1 MSRTTTGRTY
11 KRGGRWWVDFTIDG
25 HRTRRALNDADGK
38 PVKTAEAARRELDR
52 LTRPVTATAEVER
65 LRLVSDAL
73 RHAETTADAAI
84 EAARPRL
91 ALADAWTTY
100 VGSMNRPQSGE
111 STMRQ
116 YACQWAAFLRWMATH
131 RPEAL
136 ALADVTTEDAENYM
150 VDLAGRLAAG
160 TVNKHRALLDLVF
173 RVLGEKEPL
182 PAGNP
187 FAKIT
192 PRRAVQA
199 HREELRPETLWR
211 VFEAADGE
219 LRRLLFAGLYTG
231 QRLADC
237 ALLTWEQVDLR
248 AGFITFRP
256 QKTRRLDAE
265 VSVPLVAHL
274 RSELETT
281 PEADRQGY
289 VMPETAERYMHNRA
303 NLTRRIQRLF
313 IQCGVETHAPGTG
326 PGTGQLVV
334 KAQHWPDEVEATS
347 NSA

>member
-111 STMRQ
+111 ATMRQ
-116 YACQWAAFLRWMATH
+116 YSLQWAAFVRWMAER
-131 RPEAL
+131 RPEAP
-136 ALADVTTEDAENYM
+136 ALADVTAEDAEAYL

-173 RVLGEKEPL
+173 RVLGEREPL
-182 PAGNP
+182 PAGSP

-211 VFEAADGE
+211 VFEAANGE
-219 LRRLLFAGLYTG
+219 LRRLLFVGLYSG

-256 QKTRRLDAE
+256 QKTRRLDSV

-281 PEADRQGY
+281 PEAERQGY
-289 VMPETAERYMHNRA
+289 VVPEVAAHYLANRDRVTDRVQA
-303 NLTRRIQRLF
+303 LFRR
-313 IQCGVETHAPGTG
+313 CG
-326 PGTGQLVV
+326 
-334 KAQHWPDEVEATS
+334 
-347 NSA
+347 